1 MKTILH
7 LRLPPDPEAAGTAR
21 HALDR
26 LQGLLQPELLEDIRL
41 LVSELVTNSIR
52 HARLNPDG
60 WIALRVDASASSVRI
75 EVIDPGPGFE
85 VQSIEPSIYQTS
97 GWGLYLVDRIAD
109 RWGVDRGKLTR
120 VWFEVRKEGVPASR
134 TAIPSTT
141 G

>member
-1 MKTILH
+1 MKTILQ
-7 LRLPPDPEAAGTAR
+7 LRLPPDPEAASAAR

-26 LQGLLQPELLEDIRL
+26 LQGRLRPELLEDIRL
-41 LVSELVTNSIR
+41 LVSELVTNSVR

-60 WIALRVDASASSVRI
+60 WITLRVDASASSLRI
-75 EVIDPGPGFE
+75 EVVDPGPGFE
-85 VQSIEPSIYQTS
+85 VRSVEPSIYQTS

-120 VWFEVRKEGVPASR
+120 VWFEVDNEEAQRGR
-134 TAIPSTT
+134 TRIPSST